1 MMTIKE
7 LREKKTEALQQELDE
22 LLQELFKLRMQRGM
36 GQATRPHLFKNA
48 KHQVA
53 RIKTILNEKARTAA

>member
-7 LREKKTEALQQELDE
+7 LREKNTETLQKELNE
-22 LLQELFKLRMQRGM
+22 VLQELFKLRMQRGV

-48 KHQVA
+48 KRQVA
-53 RIKTILNEKARTAA
+53 RIKTILNEKVRAA